1 MKALFLILG
10 LVAVVAGIFALFG
23 IFWCIGAMRWLV
35 TNLYVQ
41 YMLRKP
47 EVQALC
53 IDIAKYDYEGTSYEN
68 LSDWGQEE
76 VAEEAINKVSRLPF
90 RIPVDSF
97 YSARYDFFTWGIV
110 IAVVV
115 ALVGIVAVAGGGL
128 LWYSVYGEPFV
139 ICN

>member
-10 LVAVVAGIFALFG
+10 LVAVVGGIFALFG
-23 IFWCIGAMRWLV
+23 IFWCIGALRWLV

-53 IDIAKYDYEGTSYEN
+53 IEIAKYDYEGTSYEN

-76 VAEEAINKVSRLPF
+76 VAEEAINKISRLPF

-97 YSARYDFFTWGIV
+97 YSARHDFFPWGMV

-128 LWYSVYGEPFV
+128 LWYSVYGEPMIV
-139 ICN
+139 N